1 MYIPDVF
8 SNQKETRKYPQ
19 AINQEIENNT
29 FIDIPI
35 YDKISSITEI
45 YAHTKSGNKIWSEV
59 SEFH

>member
-8 SNQKETRKYPQ
+8 STQKETRIYPQ
-19 AINQEIENNT
+19 AINQEIANNT
-29 FIDIPI
+29 SYTTNL

-59 SEFH
+59 SEIH